1 MASPPGFRAAYLL
14 LALLLLTLSVSA
26 CDCGMHCP
34 YFTARQCL
42 RCCTATVKRSF
53 PRVPVTVNI
62 LSHIVNQMRRRELL
76 QRPWIMRDR

>member
-42 RCCTATVKRSF
+42 RLELFA
-53 PRVPVTVNI
+53 VTLISVYV
-62 LSHIVNQMRRRELL
+62 LHCDRQTLL
-76 QRPWIMRDR
+76 PTSPCDS